1 MAADAIEE
9 GRLRNV
15 NVGLLGHVDSG
26 YGSVWR
32 GRSVGGRCGRCGR
45 CGRSVWG
52 EWGEWGEWGSV
63 E

>member
-26 YGSVWR
+26 YGSVLAWEEC
-32 GRSVGGRCGRCGR
+32 GVCGVCGVGGVCQF
-45 CGRSVWG
+45 V
-52 EWGEWGEWGSV
+52 
-63 E
+63 

>member
-26 YGSVWR
+26 YGSVLAWEEC
-32 GRSVGGRCGRCGR
+32 GWEVWVGWVGCV
-45 CGRSVWG
+45 SLF
-52 EWGEWGEWGSV
+52 E
-63 E
+63 